1 MIFSCHQICPC
12 TLYLYF
18 VAISILLVYYGG
30 IDNLRTVFKKVM
42 NLELLK
48 EKREEIIK
56 IASKHGAYNVR
67 VFGSVAR
74 GEADEKSD
82 IDFLIDYDIDKI
94 TPWFPVGLI
103 HDLQDFLG
111 KKVDVVTASGLK
123 ERIKERVFQEAI
135 SL

>member
-1 MIFSCHQICPC
+1 
-12 TLYLYF
+12 
-18 VAISILLVYYGG
+18 
-30 IDNLRTVFKKVM
+30 M